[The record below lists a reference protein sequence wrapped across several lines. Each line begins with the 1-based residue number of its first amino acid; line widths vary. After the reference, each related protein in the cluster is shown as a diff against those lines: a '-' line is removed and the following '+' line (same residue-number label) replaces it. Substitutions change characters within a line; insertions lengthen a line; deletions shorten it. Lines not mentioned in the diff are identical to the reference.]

1 LKERGSAL
9 LTAVIIVMVLLS
21 ISGILLTTVVYQ
33 AKNESSEE
41 RGLRAYY
48 LAEAGVQYGIAAG
61 ITELTNAP
69 EAEFTLTPP
78 RVNNPFGQGGWF
90 EVTVT
95 RATGAISFTVNS
107 SGDYLTT
114 LRTKVAEYDYGVSTG
129 GDVGGGSNCENTEKW
144 VNNIQYQ
151 KDNEVCY
158 NSKKFYARN
167 NTGKNEEPGLIN
179 SPWQEITE
187 LWKDFNIYQKDD
199 VVFYNGKPFYAR
211 NNTGKNEPPGL
222 INSPWQE
229 MTELWKDFN
238 IYQKN
243 DIVFYNGKPFKARNN
258 TGKNEQ
264 PSLPTSPW
272 DELTDQWRSFNFYN
286 EGNIVLYT
294 DGKRY
299 RAKYNHSPSSTAPP
313 NSSAWAL
320 TSSPL
325 PKPFLL
331 KISVT
336 PIYAS
341 IQVGHTQAF
350 VAKAVYSNDFTEVSN
365 QAVWS
370 QSNGSVVTLL
380 GKNATGNSAGTSTIT
395 ASFGGRSGTA
405 TLTVT
410 VPTNS
415 NPPLMPGN
423 GKILWEKEIIN

>member
-1 LKERGSAL
+1 
-9 LTAVIIVMVLLS
+9 MVLLS
-21 ISGILLTTVVYQ
+21 IAGILLTTVVYQ

-187 LWKDFNIYQKDD
+187 LWTDFNIYQKDD

-258 TGKNEQ
+258 TDKNEQ

-365 QAVWS
+365 QAVWA

>member
-1 LKERGSAL
+1 
-9 LTAVIIVMVLLS
+9 MVLLS

-187 LWKDFNIYQKDD
+187 LWTDFNIYQKDDVVFYNGKPFYARNNTGTNEEPGLINSPWQEITELWTDFNIYQKDD

-243 DIVFYNGKPFKARNN
+243 DIVFY
-258 TGKNEQ
+258 
-264 PSLPTSPW
+264 
-272 DELTDQWRSFNFYN
+272 
-286 EGNIVLYT
+286 
-294 DGKRY
+294 
-299 RAKYNHSPSSTAPP
+299 
-313 NSSAWAL
+313 
-320 TSSPL
+320 
-325 PKPFLL
+325 
-331 KISVT
+331 
-336 PIYAS
+336 
-341 IQVGHTQAF
+341 
-350 VAKAVYSNDFTEVSN
+350 
-365 QAVWS
+365 
-370 QSNGSVVTLL
+370 
-380 GKNATGNSAGTSTIT
+380 
-395 ASFGGRSGTA
+395 
-405 TLTVT
+405 
-410 VPTNS
+410 
-415 NPPLMPGN
+415 
-423 GKILWEKEIIN
+423 

>member
-1 LKERGSAL
+1 
-9 LTAVIIVMVLLS
+9 MVLLS

-187 LWKDFNIYQKDD
+187 LWTDFNIYQKDD
-199 VVFYNGKPFYAR
+199 VVFYNGKPFY
-211 NNTGKNEPPGL
+211 
-222 INSPWQE
+222 
-229 MTELWKDFN
+229 
-238 IYQKN
+238 
-243 DIVFYNGKPFKARNN
+243 ARNN

>member
-1 LKERGSAL
+1 MKERGSAL

-258 TGKNEQ
+258 TDKNEQ

>member
-1 LKERGSAL
+1 MKERGSAL

>member
-1 LKERGSAL
+1 
-9 LTAVIIVMVLLS
+9 MVLLS

-179 SPWQEITE
+179 SPWEEITE
-187 LWKDFNIYQKDD
+187 LWTDFNIYQKDDVVFYNGKPFYARNNTGKNEEPGLINSPWEEITELWTDFNIYQKDD

-238 IYQKN
+238 I
-243 DIVFYNGKPFKARNN
+243 
-258 TGKNEQ
+258 
-264 PSLPTSPW
+264 
-272 DELTDQWRSFNFYN
+272 YN

>member
-1 LKERGSAL
+1 
-9 LTAVIIVMVLLS
+9 MVLLS

-144 VNNIQYQ
+144 VNNIQYK

-158 NSKKFYARN
+158 NSKKF
-167 NTGKNEEPGLIN
+167 
-179 SPWQEITE
+179 
-187 LWKDFNIYQKDD
+187 
-199 VVFYNGKPFYAR
+199 
-211 NNTGKNEPPGL
+211 
-222 INSPWQE
+222 
-229 MTELWKDFN
+229 
-238 IYQKN
+238 
-243 DIVFYNGKPFKARNN
+243 KARNN
-258 TGKNEQ
+258 TDKNEQ